1 MCFIEVKQCT
11 KNQIFTVLLNAVYP
25 MHRKGFAHAFPA
37 EDPMVQ
43 TELISHVPLGYR
55 PNNINQVV
63 VSNHANRDRQ
73 T

>member
-1 MCFIEVKQCT
+1 
-11 KNQIFTVLLNAVYP
+11 

-43 TELISHVPLGYR
+43 TELICHVPLGYR